1 MVDNGYFLD
10 EIDRR
15 LLNALQQDARL
26 SNVELAR
33 QVDLSPT
40 GLQKR
45 LRKLEDNGL
54 IQGYVAL
61 VNREALGFDLLCFVQ
76 VTLYRHETEKVNGF
90 RQAIAVLP
98 EVLEC
103 HHITGEYDYL
113 LKVLLRNRKHL
124 ESFLM
129 EALTPIPGVDKIRTS
144 IVLNELK
151 ATTAVPV

>member
-1 MVDNGYFLD
+1 MVDNSYFLD

-33 QVDLSPT
+33 RVDLSPT

-76 VTLYRHETEKVNGF
+76 VTLYRHETEQVNGF

-103 HHITGEYDYL
+103 HHVTGEYDYL

-129 EALTPIPGVDKIRTS
+129 EALTPVPGVDKIRTS